1 MSNLTHRTEQSVIR
15 SIRSAQLAAVILPVA
30 IAFATPALMHAQD
43 TARAPDDSA
52 RRAQPAAS
60 PPSAPPATAAKTPN
74 LDFSGVVF
82 GNYQYH
88 TDAASKDQN
97 KFDVERAYL
106 TFRMPA
112 GDRASI
118 RVTGDLF
125 QQTTPGNDAYYK
137 GWVFRAKYAYLQ
149 YDYVKA
155 ATPASW
161 NAVARIGLVH
171 TMFIDHEENFWPRW
185 LSTTPVE
192 RAGFFSSADA
202 GAATLIS
209 FPQKLGEAYVAVTN
223 GPGYASR
230 ETDRFKDYQAR
241 VTFTPLGA
249 SDLGYLRTLAVDG
262 WIYRGAIASRFVN
275 GGTGQMGPVSSG
287 LNRNRWGLF
296 AGIRDPRLTIGADY
310 ARRQD
315 GGETGANTAASP
327 RAVVDSTGRL
337 TSAYV
342 VAKPFR
348 MIHAKNGMPLGV
360 VLRYDRVTPNASA
373 TDLGYHVFIG
383 GLTWDLSSR
392 TSVLLDYQEQIP
404 TRATVIAAQKVWYMH
419 WVANF

>member
-1 MSNLTHRTEQSVIR
+1 MIQKSVRNGIT
-15 SIRSAQLAAVILPVA
+15 A
-30 IAFATPALMHAQD
+30 IAGALAIVAAPVSARAQD
-43 TARAPDDSA
+43 TTKVKPDSVKADSTKPTEK
-52 RRAQPAAS
+52 AQPT
-60 PPSAPPATAAKTPN
+60 PPAPPKTPQ

-88 TDAASKDQN
+88 TDRATKDQN

-106 TFRMPA
+106 TFKMPA

-125 QQTTPGNDAYYK
+125 QQTSSGADSYYK

-149 YDYVKA
+149 YDYLKG
-155 ATPASW
+155 ATPSDW

-185 LSTTPVE
+185 LSLTPVE
-192 RAGFFSSADA
+192 RAGYFSSADA
-202 GAATLIS
+202 GAATVVTL
-209 FPQKLGEAYVAVTN
+209 PQKFGEAYVAVTN

-241 VTFTPLGA
+241 LTITPLGG
-249 SDLGYLRTLAVDG
+249 SDLSYLKTLAVDG
-262 WIYRGAIASRFVN
+262 WVYRGTIASKFVN
-275 GGTGQMGPVSSG
+275 GGTGQVGPISSG
-287 LNRNRWGLF
+287 LDRNRWGLF

-310 ARRQD
+310 AQRQD
-315 GGETGANTAASP
+315 GGETGANTPVSP
-327 RAVVDSTGRL
+327 RALIDSTGRL
-337 TSAYV
+337 MSAYV

-348 MIHAKNGMPLGV
+348 VMDAKSGIPLGIV
-360 VLRYDRVTPNASA
+360 ARYDQITPNTSVSG
-373 TDLGYHVFIG
+373 LKYHVFIG
-383 GLTWDLSSR
+383 GLTWDLSNKSAI
-392 TSVLLDYQEQIP
+392 SVDYQEQIP
-404 TRATVIAAQKVWYMH
+404 SGAQIVPTQKTWFMH